1 MTKPPWRAI
10 LGGGGHRRD
19 VCEAR
24 FSKIKKIECGGWRSN
39 GEEEEKRGEE
49 KYGYSYPG

>member
-24 FSKIKKIECGGWRSN
+24 FSIFDCGGWRSN